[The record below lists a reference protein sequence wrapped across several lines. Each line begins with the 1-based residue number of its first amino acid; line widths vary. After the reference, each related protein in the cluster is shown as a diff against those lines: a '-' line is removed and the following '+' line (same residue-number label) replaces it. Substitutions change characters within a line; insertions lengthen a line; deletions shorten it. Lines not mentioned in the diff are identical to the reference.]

1 MKKLIIFTL
10 LISGFFGLCMAQEN
24 VPASIKI
31 DKSNLSLKPNSREY
45 AAVRMTNN
53 RQRMELRKSRTMML
67 RKELAKKRLQQLR
80 KGQRSMQQ
88 QRRLI
93 QQRRA
98 VRQRMIQQ
106 QRKRNLRR

>member
-1 MKKLIIFTL
+1 MKKLIIITL
-10 LISGFFGLCMAQEN
+10 LISGISGLCMAQEN

-98 VRQRMIQQ
+98 IRQRMIQQ